1 MVEWLG
7 SAAALVAWGFA
18 LYVYVIAPA
27 STSSRLLIAMLI
39 VDGVAV
45 LSSWQFWHPVDTFLQ
60 LGEGVWWRVHAAS
73 DWAVIG
79 VYLAFV
85 GATVQ
90 SPLARPLSGALMR
103 KLLITGGAVMA
114 LAMVPLENAFFV
126 SRVAP
131 ALYTLIAISLTWG
144 FAAAIHAWI
153 TAQDK
158 GSRSRACAFAVAFG
172 VRDTIWVVTFL
183 FSVMFTMGY
192 FDDQSTIT
200 PYAGMLYVSA
210 VIVYVPLVAYGMLRT
225 QLFDIDLRLKRT
237 LKRSTVM
244 AIFVAVFF
252 LVFGLAELYLSRML
266 GGLLGLLC
274 TSALVFFL
282 DPLQRAAERLSD
294 AAMPGTRDTPE
305 YEAFRKLQ
313 VYEATLHASI
323 DHGELPLHRRT
334 VLDTLIES
342 LGIDPAIA
350 RRLEEDALAKYTAVR

>member
-7 SAAALVAWGFA
+7 TAAALVAWGFA
-18 LYVYVIAPA
+18 LYVCLIAPA
-27 STSSRLLIAMLI
+27 TVSSRLLIGLLI

-45 LSSWQFWHPVDTFLQ
+45 LSSGTSWPAIDSFLH
-60 LGEGVWWRVHAAS
+60 LGEGFWWRVHAAS
-73 DWAVIG
+73 DWAVVG

-90 SPLARPLSGALMR
+90 SPLARPLSGPLMR
-103 KLLITGGAVMA
+103 RLLITGGAVIA
-114 LAMVPLENAFFV
+114 LGMLPLEKAFFD

-131 ALYTLIAISLTWG
+131 ALYSLIAISLTWG
-144 FAAAIHAWI
+144 LVAAVHAWL

-158 GSRSRACAFAVAFG
+158 ASRARARAFSVAFG
-172 VRDTIWVVTFL
+172 IRDAIWVATFI
-183 FSVMFTMGY
+183 FSVLFAMGH
-192 FDDQSTIT
+192 FDDESAIT
-200 PYAGMLYVSA
+200 PYVVVLYISA

-274 TSALVFFL
+274 TAALVFFL
-282 DPLQRAAERLSD
+282 DPLQRAAERIAD

-313 VYEATLHASI
+313 VYEATLYASI
-323 DHGELPLHRRT
+323 DNGELPPHRRN
-334 VLDTLIES
+334 VLDALITS

-350 RRLEEDALAKYTAVR
+350 RRLEEDALTKHAARN